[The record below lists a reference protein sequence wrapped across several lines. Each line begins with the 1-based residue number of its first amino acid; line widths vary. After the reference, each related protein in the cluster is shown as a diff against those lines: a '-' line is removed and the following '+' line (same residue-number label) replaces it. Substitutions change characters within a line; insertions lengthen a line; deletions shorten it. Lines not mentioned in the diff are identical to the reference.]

1 MARPDLR
8 RPCHLVALMPRHA
21 TAYDVRLEVL
31 LYSGGFSHKTTM
43 SALHQEKVLSVHHWT
58 DRLFS
63 FTTTRDMGLRFSN
76 GHFTMIGLTV
86 NNKPLLRAYSIV
98 SPNYEE
104 HLEFLS
110 IKVPDGPLTSRLQH
124 IQVGD
129 SIIVGRKPTGTLLI
143 DYLLPGKNLYMLS
156 TGTGMAPFLSVLRD
170 PETYERFEK
179 VILVH
184 GVRQVNELAYH
195 DYLTQELPQHELL
208 GEMVTSQFLY
218 YPTVTREPY
227 KNTGRIPDLMESGK
241 LFADLG
247 LPSIDPAQDR
257 VMICGSPQML
267 KDLKSLLEHR
277 GFQEGNTTRPGDFVI
292 ERAFAEQ

>member
-1 MARPDLR
+1 MSAFLEE
-8 RPCHLVALMPRHA
+8 
-21 TAYDVRLEVL
+21 EVL
-31 LYSGGFSHKTTM
+31 T
-43 SALHQEKVLSVHHWT
+43 VHHWT

-63 FTTTRDMGLRFSN
+63 FTTTRDQALRFSN
-76 GHFTMIGLTV
+76 GHFTMIGLRV
-86 NNKPLLRAYSIV
+86 DGKPLLRAYSIV
-98 SPNYEE
+98 SPNHAE

-129 SIIVGRKPTGTLLI
+129 KIVVGRKPTGTLLI
-143 DYLLPGKNLYMLS
+143 DYLLPGKNLYLLS
-156 TGTGMAPFLSVLRD
+156 TGTGMAPFLSIIRD
-170 PETYERFEK
+170 PDTYERFEK

-184 GVRQVNELAYH
+184 GVREVKELAYH
-195 DYLTQELPQHELL
+195 DYLTQELPQHEFL
-208 GEMVTSQFLY
+208 GEMVRQQLLY

-227 KNTGRIPDLMESGK
+227 KNQGRLTDAIENGK

-247 LPSIDPAQDR
+247 LPALDPTRDR

-267 KDLKSLLEHR
+267 KDLKRMLEER
-277 GFQEGNTTRPGDFVI
+277 QFKEGNTSTPGDFVI